1 MCFVIYKF
9 GIVDRRGLVMSLMR
23 FLAPLAT
30 GEKHRRK
37 AGGGGRI
44 QKKIFF
50 RYVTI
55 NYQII

>member
-37 AGGGGRI
+37 AGGGRGAI
-44 QKKIFF
+44 QKKKKL
-50 RYVTI
+50 
-55 NYQII
+55 QICYN